1 MPQPP
6 GLGDPGGSQNPQKN
20 GMKNRCSKRGPKNA
34 LGGAMGSLREPP
46 GAPMK
51 PKWEPKG
58 SQKRSKNDVFSS
70 SDGKMRNV
78 TKIHYLLHFS
88 HIGHPPKMTFFD
100 FFLGLKMTSKPRGN
114 HMDQKWCQNA
124 PPGPPERVQSR
135 KFTPRGCQKGSQGVA
150 KMTPKS
156 RFGRS
161 WGTGATQRGS
171 RGSPGT
177 PRGSKCSQN

>member
-1 MPQPP
+1 
-6 GLGDPGGSQNPQKN
+6 
-20 GMKNRCSKRGPKNA
+20 
-34 LGGAMGSLREPP
+34 MGSLREPP

-58 SQKRSKNDVFSS
+58 SQKRSNNDVFFRF
-70 SDGKMRNV
+70 GRENAKCHENTLFTTLQPHRP
-78 TKIHYLLHFS
+78 L
-88 HIGHPPKMTFFD
+88 PKMTIFAH
-100 FFLGLKMTSKPRGN
+100 FLGPKMTSKPTGDQV
-114 HMDQKWCQNA
+114 DQKWCQNA
-124 PPGPPERVQSR
+124 ARGPPERVQSR
-135 KFTPRGCQKGSQGVA
+135 NLTPTGCQKGSQGVA

-156 RFGRS
+156 HFGGS

>member
-1 MPQPP
+1 
-6 GLGDPGGSQNPQKN
+6 
-20 GMKNRCSKRGPKNA
+20 
-34 LGGAMGSLREPP
+34 MGSLREPP

-58 SQKRSKNDVFSS
+58 SQKMSKNDAFFRF
-70 SDGKMRNV
+70 GWENAKCHENTLFTTLQPHRP
-78 TKIHYLLHFS
+78 L
-88 HIGHPPKMTFFD
+88 PQMTMFAH
-100 FFLGLKMTSKPRGN
+100 FLGPKMTSKPTGDQV
-114 HMDQKWCQNA
+114 DQKWCQNA
-124 PPGPPERVQSR
+124 ARGPPERVQSR
-135 KFTPRGCQKGSQGVA
+135 TLTPRGCQKGSQGVA